1 MEIKK
6 QIFNFNRIE
15 HLISFKQNNPLLFQ
29 NMKKLHHYKQRRNLK
44 KL

>member
-15 HLISFKQNNPLLFQ
+15 HLISIKQLSKY
-29 NMKKLHHYKQRRNLK
+29 MLK
-44 KL
+44 NIERFIY

>member
-15 HLISFKQNNPLLFQ
+15 HLISFKQKYPDITKN
-29 NMKKLHHYKQRRNLK
+29 KKIIFLIG
-44 KL
+44 

>member
-15 HLISFKQNNPLLFQ
+15 HLISFKQ
-29 NMKKLHHYKQRRNLK
+29 KKSKYILK
-44 KL
+44 IKK

>member
-15 HLISFKQNNPLLFQ
+15 HLISFKQNYN
-29 NMKKLHHYKQRRNLK
+29 KKLINENGIKN
-44 KL
+44 

>member
-15 HLISFKQNNPLLFQ
+15 HLISFKQLSKYMLKIYAKN
-29 NMKKLHHYKQRRNLK
+29 KK
-44 KL
+44 

>member
-15 HLISFKQNNPLLFQ
+15 HLISFKQNYPKYAKN
-29 NMKKLHHYKQRRNLK
+29 KK
-44 KL
+44 

>member
-15 HLISFKQNNPLLFQ
+15 HLISFKQNYLNIAK
-29 NMKKLHHYKQRRNLK
+29 NKKSNSDYDKKSNLK